1 MRYLTK
7 TVETYRL
14 PNEESVE
21 QFLKELK
28 EDSHFTIAKYTS
40 TKKEIKEKGE
50 VVEEYIR
57 FEVTKLFNNEK
68 EPDSYIDIKYS
79 VE

>member
-21 QFLKELK
+21 KFLKELK

-40 TKKEIKEKGE
+40 AKKEVKAKGE
-50 VVEEYIR
+50 VIDEYIR
-57 FEVTKLFNNEK
+57 FEVTKLFNDEK